1 MPELN
6 SIVADRFRA
15 VLAYR
20 HISVIE
26 YAELTKQ
33 SRDAANRRINGI
45 IPLTL
50 SDLHDFCE
58 VTGYEPYELL
68 QPEFVL
74 KPVAHAMGSQAL
86 AGKEA
91 E

>member
-15 VLAYR
+15 VLSSQ
-20 HISVIE
+20 HISITE
-26 YAELTKQ
+26 YAELTGQ
-33 SRDAANRRINGI
+33 SRDAANRRVNGT

-50 SDLHDFCE
+50 ADLYDFSK
-58 VTGYEPYELL
+58 VSGYEPYELL
-68 QPEFVL
+68 KPEFVL
-74 KPVAHAMGSQAL
+74 KPTRVD
-86 AGKEA
+86 GKA